1 MFKNMTKTQ
10 KILFWVVTVI
20 VLLAVLGV
28 ILFYWKKNK
37 DIKDMKTSM
46 YNSLADDST
55 CSSTAARQ
63 KAADCVV
70 DKLIQKYGYIQAKE
84 KFFEGNDSTATDAEK
99 GILLDFERSCITQNC
114 PID

>member
-1 MFKNMTKTQ
+1 MTKTE

-20 VLLAVLGV
+20 VLLALLGV
-28 ILFYWKKNK
+28 GLFYWKKNK
-37 DIKDMKTSM
+37 DIKDMQTSM
-46 YNSLADDST
+46 YNNLADSR
-55 CSSTAARQ
+55 CSNAARQ

-99 GILLDFERSCITQNC
+99 KILLNFETSCLTQNC
-114 PID
+114 PSF